1 MRETFSLPSVAEGE
15 GGRAGR
21 SVLRGWVDVQ
31 KRGGGGA
38 DLLCWKAGWL
48 ATQGER
54 ASGALEEEGFVSLG
68 EAGTGGCLGA
78 GLMQASG
85 PELLSYEGDRIAC
98 TLARAE
104 QEVGGWR
111 R

>member
-68 EAGTGGCLGA
+68 EAGTGGGVWARDSCRPA
-78 GLMQASG
+78 V
-85 PELLSYEGDRIAC
+85 PSYFRTKGI
-98 TLARAE
+98 
-104 QEVGGWR
+104 G
-111 R
+111 